1 MFDINLLLLLMLF
14 LVAVTCIIIA
24 VLYFAIR
31 KRSSQYSSMI
41 QSWRLQN
48 QYMDYNIEF
57 CDKTRELTEFVRGTI
72 DNPNMENSEECISRC
87 SSFMNYIHGG
97 STAAE
102 ALLVDKKIRCADCGI
117 EFRDRII
124 TLPEES
130 SIKEMDLV
138 SLTGNL
144 LDNAIEAAVS
154 SGCVTPFVEINST
167 VSRNIWILRISN
179 SKSADIS
186 LDYNNMRTTK
196 KDKNNHGLG
205 IGIVRSLVSL
215 YDGKLNITDN
225 GTSAEIS
232 VYLILKTQKGRKK
245 NVEHHSMYPLHN
257 KF

>member
-1 MFDINLLLLLMLF
+1 MFDMNLLLLLMPF
-14 LVAVTCIIIA
+14 LLAVTCIIIA
-24 VLYFAIR
+24 VLYFAIK

-41 QSWRLQN
+41 QSWQLQN
-48 QYMDYNIEF
+48 QYMDHNIEF
-57 CDKTRELTEFVRGTI
+57 CDKTRKLTEFVRGTI
-72 DNPNMENSEECISRC
+72 DNPNMENSEECLSRC

-144 LDNAIEAAVS
+144 LDNAIEAASS
-154 SGCVTPFVEINST
+154 SGCATPFVEIYST
-167 VSRNIWILRISN
+167 VSRNIWMLKVSN
-179 SKSADIS
+179 SKSSDIS
-186 LDYNNMRTTK
+186 LDYNVMKTTK

-205 IGIVRSLVSL
+205 IGIIRSIVDL

-232 VYLILKTQKGRKK
+232 ASLILKTKKGIKIK
-245 NVEHHSMYPLHN
+245 CGTP
-257 KF
+257 

>member
-14 LVAVTCIIIA
+14 LVTVTCIIIA

-48 QYMDYNIEF
+48 QYMDHNIEY
-57 CDKTRELTEFVRGTI
+57 CDKTRELTEFVRKTI
-72 DNPNMENSEECISRC
+72 DNLNVENSEECISRC
-87 SSFMNYIHGG
+87 NSFMNYIHGG

-102 ALLVDKKIRCADCGI
+102 ALLVDKKNRCTNFGI
-117 EFRDRII
+117 EFRDKII
-124 TLPEES
+124 ILPEES

-154 SGCVTPFVEINST
+154 SGCDAPFVEINST
-167 VSRNIWILRISN
+167 VLKNIWMLKVSN
-179 SKSADIS
+179 SKSSDIS
-186 LDYNNMRTTK
+186 LDYYNIKTTK

-205 IGIVRSLVSL
+205 IGIVRSIVDS

-232 VYLILKTQKGRKK
+232 ACLILKAKKGRKIK
-245 NVEHHSMYPLHN
+245 CGTP
-257 KF
+257 